1 MTSPSYVCL
10 VPFPPSNP
18 DPPVDALYHGPLPQ
32 SHSIRVRQGPSPPT
46 VTPFLAPVVLVVGS
60 LHSIDT
66 ATTCCAHRYLSR
78 KGIYATLGSRSRAPA
93 PSLRYCKNRRQRA
106 ALTPT
111 SRASLLSIPACHSA
125 IRAGVKH
132 QVVLEHLVEV
142 LGSRLSVHDEDQ
154 IAMELDGSSSFH
166 GAGTS

>member
-32 SHSIRVRQGPSPPT
+32 SQSIRVRQGPSPPI

-78 KGIYATLGSRSRAPA
+78 KGIYTTLGSRSRAPA
-93 PSLRYCKNRRQRA
+93 PVSPVLQKP
-106 ALTPT
+106 TPT
-111 SRASLLSIPACHSA
+111 CRADPEQLRFVVIDPSLPVSDPRRSEAPGRAPAFSRGPRLALE
-125 IRAGVKH
+125 RARRGPD
-132 QVVLEHLVEV
+132 
-142 LGSRLSVHDEDQ
+142 R
-154 IAMELDGSSSFH
+154 H
-166 GAGTS
+166 GA